1 MAMSNLAAPQ
11 PDNRLETE
19 IGEKWQRLF
28 GEPLPI
34 TGALDLA
41 IGILRDL
48 EDQEAAEAKRLR

>member
-1 MAMSNLAAPQ
+1 MAKSMVTASQ
-11 PDNRLETE
+11 PDDPLEE
-19 IGEKWQRLF
+19 EVGVKWQRLF

-48 EDQEAAEAKRLR
+48 ENEAADEGEAIQ